1 MISAA
6 GLKAGIAFAF
16 IGLNFFVYAYL
27 GTREVVPP
35 RALFADFPATTDHWS
50 CPYFDTM
57 DADVDEVLGVTD
69 YLMCNFQS
77 TSGSDSDSGA
87 AVNVYVGYH
96 ESQVRK
102 YDEDGDKVTS
112 IHPPEHCLP
121 GGGWSIIDSRIIPIT
136 SGGQHGEAKRF
147 VIAQGEARQ
156 LVYFWYQSRGRIIA
170 ANHEV
175 ILYKFWDRATRG
187 RSDGSLARFTVPIF
201 RGNEEQAEATLQDL
215 IETISPHFGPYL
227 PH

>member
-1 MISAA
+1 MIGTA
-6 GLKAGIAFAF
+6 GLRALTAFVF

-27 GTREVVPP
+27 GMREVVPP
-35 RALFADFPATTDHWS
+35 RELFANFPATTDHWT
-50 CPYFDTM
+50 CPSFDTM
-57 DADVDEVLGVTD
+57 DADIDEVLGVTD

-77 TSGSDSDSGA
+77 TSMPET

-121 GGGWSIIDSRIIPIT
+121 GGGWSIIDSRIVPIV
-136 SGGQHGEAKRF
+136 SGGQQGEAKRF
-147 VIAQGEARQ
+147 IIAQGEARQ

-187 RSDGSLARFTVPIF
+187 RSDGALVRFTGSIL
-201 RGNEEQAEATLQDL
+201 RGDEESAEATLKDL
-215 IETISPHFGPYL
+215 ITTITPHFDPYL